1 VAAAGRMATPFTNVS
16 FRLTCPPVRLSLTP
30 KTSEF
35 YVLFARAAENALQVA
50 RLVDRRFR
58 EHPNSG
64 ITQEQV
70 KNEETEGDAITREL
84 ITLLNTQYLTPF
96 DRDDIY
102 MLAIQLDDIVD
113 ELEEASDL
121 LGLYGIELP
130 TKHAVQQ
137 TGLIVAA
144 TEQLVIACDNLKG
157 FVGVQDALVEL
168 KRLEDQG
175 DSILREGLASV
186 FRDDRIDPLMVIRW
200 KDVYDRLES
209 ALDSCET
216 AANTVANIVV
226 KNA

>member
-1 VAAAGRMATPFTNVS
+1 M
-16 FRLTCPPVRLSLTP
+16 RLSLTP

-35 YVLFARAAENALQVA
+35 FVLFSRAAENALEVA

-70 KNEETEGDAITREL
+70 KAEETEGDTITRDL

-102 MLAIQLDDIVD
+102 MLAIELDDIVD

-130 TKHAVQQ
+130 TKHAVRQ

-144 TEQLVIACDNLKG
+144 TEQPWSPARTSRASRRAG
-157 FVGVQDALVEL
+157 GARRA
-168 KRLEDQG
+168 KRLEDEG
-175 DSILREGLASV
+175 DGVLREGLASL
-186 FRDDRIDPLMVIRW
+186 FRDDRIDLLMVIRW
-200 KDVYDRLES
+200 KDVYDRLEG

-216 AANTVANIVV
+216 AANTIANIVV

>member
-1 VAAAGRMATPFTNVS
+1 
-16 FRLTCPPVRLSLTP
+16 VRLSLTP

-35 YVLFARAAENALQVA
+35 YVLFARAGDNALDVA

-70 KNEETEGDAITREL
+70 KAAETANDTVTFDL
-84 ITLLNTQYLTPF
+84 IQLLNTQYLTPF

-102 MLAIQLDDIVD
+102 MLAIELDDVID

-137 TGLIVAA
+137 TALLVAA
-144 TEQLVIACDNLKG
+144 TEQLKIACGSLKSFAG
-157 FVGVQDALVEL
+157 IQDALVEL
-168 KRLEDQG
+168 KRLEDEG
-175 DSILREGLASV
+175 DRVLREGLAAL

-200 KDVYDRLES
+200 KDVYDRLER

-216 AANTVANIVV
+216 AANTIGNIVV

>member
-1 VAAAGRMATPFTNVS
+1 M
-16 FRLTCPPVRLSLTP
+16 RLSLTP
-30 KTSEF
+30 RTGEF
-35 YVLFARAAENALQVA
+35 YVLFARAAENALDVA

-70 KNEETEGDAITREL
+70 KAAETVNDGVTRDL

-96 DRDDIY
+96 DRNDIY
-102 MLAIQLDDIVD
+102 MLAIEIDDVVD

-137 TGLIVAA
+137 TGILVLAC
-144 TEQLVIACDNLKG
+144 EQLMIACDNLKG
-157 FVGVQDALVEL
+157 FAGVNEALIEL
-168 KRLEDQG
+168 KRLEDEG
-175 DSILREGLASV
+175 DLIHREGLASL
-186 FRDDRIDPLMVIRW
+186 FRDDGIDPLMVIRW
-200 KDVYDRLES
+200 KDVYDRLER

-216 AANTVANIVV
+216 AANTIANIVV